1 MGLVTKLEKEK
12 LQLSAGRLRGVHSHA
27 KKHRTGS
34 TAKYLYQRK
43 QAAQQL
49 DMGACQASLLLP
61 HTASSPSGCRS
72 PHTAIPAHAPLPGGG
87 VSCAPARSASVSGE
101 GRGQQ
106 VPRQP
111 SVISNPPWASPA
123 S

>member
-12 LQLSAGRLRGVHSHA
+12 LQLSAGRLRGVHSRA
-27 KKHRTGS
+27 RKHRTGS

-61 HTASSPSGCRS
+61 HTASSTTGCRS
-72 PHTAIPAHAPLPGGG
+72 PHTTIPAHAPLPGGG
-87 VSCAPARSASVSGE
+87 VRCGPCPRALALPLSVVKGE
-101 GRGQQ
+101 DNRFP
-106 VPRQP
+106 V
-111 SVISNPPWASPA
+111 SLL
-123 S
+123 